1 MIKII
6 RLFHDATE
14 VFGHCF
20 NKVFLS
26 FCESLACKTLGLPLF
41 LLGFP
46 GGSVVNNLPANTE
59 DTGLI
64 PGSGTSPGQGNGSP
78 LQYSYLGNHR
88 DIVAGV
94 KVSVFLNFWAKTSS
108 YLFLECKIFF
118 TFLFFFCQQA
128 LIALIVYSIVVV
140 SIFSFVLNL
149 YHFLNHMNDF
159 FKDCWGLSMRFHILY
174 V

>member
-1 MIKII
+1 LIKII

-26 FCESLACKTLGLPLF
+26 LCESLACKTLGLPLF

-94 KVSVFLNFWAKTSS
+94 KVSVFLNF
-108 YLFLECKIFF
+108 
-118 TFLFFFCQQA
+118 
-128 LIALIVYSIVVV
+128 
-140 SIFSFVLNL
+140 
-149 YHFLNHMNDF
+149 
-159 FKDCWGLSMRFHILY
+159 
-174 V
+174 